1 MARPMPE
8 EAPVTTAHGRG
19 SQPGER
25 AATTGSSKE
34 SSIVGEAGVAVGDL
48 RADVPIWQSPAD
60 RQKMLFLAALALR
73 PSPEEP
79 RSSLQPPR
87 MPTLTHA
94 TIAAVETNHTAL
106 PVEGGGGMADVL
118 TSVSKNFRP
127 EEAFKSAAEAVQKL
141 PAATKDKVKADVQSI
156 VASLPPELA
165 SYMQARAEKL
175 TRVLPEEVRGALRAD
190 PSASIGRADELLNK
204 LNETEQ
210 AEASTAVQEML
221 LGAVQ
226 FAMSQPQQA
235 MTMMNGFVSALPPEF
250 SAIVQH
256 LQQQLTTQATD
267 ALNTLPPN
275 ALATLQRSATALMP
289 LLGAAGGGAPQQPWG
304 AYPVPP
310 QYAQQPYAQWQPNT
324 PPSYMMGGMG
334 GPPGGMQMPG
344 AMGMPGAMAGG
355 MPGGMGQMPNMQQ
368 NPMQDMAY
376 MQAMQRYMSEYNQAM
391 QAHQNMQ
398 MMGMQQG
405 AQGHPAGAMPPMA
418 AKQ

>member
-1 MARPMPE
+1 
-8 EAPVTTAHGRG
+8 
-19 SQPGER
+19 
-25 AATTGSSKE
+25 
-34 SSIVGEAGVAVGDL
+34 
-48 RADVPIWQSPAD
+48 
-60 RQKMLFLAALALR
+60 MLFLAALALR

-94 TIAAVETNHTAL
+94 TIAAVESNHTAL
-106 PVEGGGGMADVL
+106 PIEGGGGMADVL

-334 GPPGGMQMPG
+334 GPPGGMPNMGGMQMPG
-344 AMGMPGAMAGG
+344 AMGMPGGMA
-355 MPGGMGQMPNMQQ
+355 GGMGQMPSMQQ

>member
-1 MARPMPE
+1 
-8 EAPVTTAHGRG
+8 
-19 SQPGER
+19 
-25 AATTGSSKE
+25 
-34 SSIVGEAGVAVGDL
+34 
-48 RADVPIWQSPAD
+48 
-60 RQKMLFLAALALR
+60 MLFLAALALR

-289 LLGAAGGGAPQQPWG
+289 LLGAAGGGAPQQPW
-304 AYPVPP
+304 AR
-310 QYAQQPYAQWQPNT
+310 T
-324 PPSYMMGGMG
+324 PSRRSTRSSRTRSGS
-334 GPPGGMQMPG
+334 
-344 AMGMPGAMAGG
+344 
-355 MPGGMGQMPNMQQ
+355 
-368 NPMQDMAY
+368 
-376 MQAMQRYMSEYNQAM
+376 RTRRRRT
-391 QAHQNMQ
+391 
-398 MMGMQQG
+398 
-405 AQGHPAGAMPPMA
+405 
-418 AKQ
+418 

>member
-1 MARPMPE
+1 MYRFGSRR
-8 EAPVTTAHGRG
+8 TA
-19 SQPGER
+19 
-25 AATTGSSKE
+25 
-34 SSIVGEAGVAVGDL
+34 
-48 RADVPIWQSPAD
+48 
-60 RQKMLFLAALALR
+60 KMLFLAALALR

-226 FAMSQPQQA
+226 FAVSQPQQA
-235 MTMMNGFVSALPPEF
+235 MAMMNGFVSALPPEF

-289 LLGAAGGGAPQQPWG
+289 LLGAAGGGAQQQPWG

-334 GPPGGMQMPG
+334 GPR
-344 AMGMPGAMAGG
+344 AGRRH
-355 MPGGMGQMPNMQQ
+355 
-368 NPMQDMAY
+368 A
-376 MQAMQRYMSEYNQAM
+376 AACRTWARCRCR
-391 QAHQNMQ
+391 
-398 MMGMQQG
+398 
-405 AQGHPAGAMPPMA
+405 AGCRAGWGRCRPCSRTRCRTWRTCRRCSGTCPSTTRRCRPTRTCR
-418 AKQ
+418 

>member
-1 MARPMPE
+1 
-8 EAPVTTAHGRG
+8 
-19 SQPGER
+19 
-25 AATTGSSKE
+25 
-34 SSIVGEAGVAVGDL
+34 
-48 RADVPIWQSPAD
+48 
-60 RQKMLFLAALALR
+60 MLFLAALALR

-94 TIAAVETNHTAL
+94 TIAAVESNHTAL
-106 PVEGGGGMADVL
+106 PIEGGGGMADVL

-226 FAMSQPQQA
+226 FTYSCASGRMLAGTEAQMSL
-235 MTMMNGFVSALPPEF
+235 TVTELLPLMYMRAGRQVLGNLDGMRLY
-250 SAIVQH
+250 AIFLKPCFQGRAICRHDHDFWCGYGCGVAFE
-256 LQQQLTTQATD
+256 LLFD
-267 ALNTLPPN
+267 AVESWEEESKG
-275 ALATLQRSATALMP
+275 LATPSLRYRDEVGPCQRERPGHGLRRRRLGEA
-289 LLGAAGGGAPQQPWG
+289 LLGEFLFTRGIERAFLEGDDGHRLASAELDGVLLGEGGEGRFRRFGALRLW
-304 AYPVPP
+304 
-310 QYAQQPYAQWQPNT
+310 
-324 PPSYMMGGMG
+324 
-334 GPPGGMQMPG
+334 
-344 AMGMPGAMAGG
+344 
-355 MPGGMGQMPNMQQ
+355 
-368 NPMQDMAY
+368 
-376 MQAMQRYMSEYNQAM
+376 
-391 QAHQNMQ
+391 
-398 MMGMQQG
+398 
-405 AQGHPAGAMPPMA
+405 
-418 AKQ
+418 